1 MGMTKASTERI
12 QISTAHKVT
21 NTPEMFCC
29 SIIRLR
35 ADHNH
40 AKQKRYIIESPSE
53 GQNRVNWLLAAYS
66 TAMGSTRRNCLARS
80 FPVCSPYTPQIPYLP
95 LSVTFHNHSKL
106 CIAPSLLPK
115 LLCSVR
121 NRSSQVHT
129 STIPKQIAS
138 VPSLC
143 T

>member
-1 MGMTKASTERI
+1 
-12 QISTAHKVT
+12 
-21 NTPEMFCC
+21 
-29 SIIRLR
+29 L
-35 ADHNH
+35 NH
-40 AKQKRYIIESPSE
+40 HQKD
-53 GQNRVNWLLAAYS
+53 RVNLLLAAYS

-80 FPVCSPYTPQIPYLP
+80 FPVCSPYTPQILYLP
-95 LSVTFHNHSKL
+95 PSVTFQNHSKL

-143 T
+143 TYSKPQELRSTIVAVALGSVGTVLVPLVCSLAALAFHTVRRLDP